1 MSLSVRKDIF
11 STANNT
17 IMLKM
22 MIRHEHN
29 DCCLAYWMD
38 LMSFVDIDD
47 DDNAYTD
54 ICHINPMMNI
64 ECVQFSQDAFSK
76 FRKSHN
82 SHDQPGTGA
91 SRLPQAC
98 PAGLTPDSQYSWIP
112 AGGDGCAAPPAW
124 HPAKG
129 VNFNASCL
137 TVDFYARRFA
147 SGFRFGTAGS
157 AMTFVLY
164 LTPLKMLRKSNINL
178 SIKQHTYYCSS
189 ISISWRNTIFLV

>member
-1 MSLSVRKDIF
+1 MCVIIVSFFFECEKI
-11 STANNT
+11 NQ
-17 IMLKM
+17 LKKG
-22 MIRHEHN
+22 HN
-29 DCCLAYWMD
+29 R
-38 LMSFVDIDD
+38 
-47 DDNAYTD
+47 N
-54 ICHINPMMNI
+54 
-64 ECVQFSQDAFSK
+64 K
-76 FRKSHN
+76 K
-82 SHDQPGTGA
+82 DQPGTGA
-91 SRLPQAC
+91 SRLPQAG

-112 AGGDGCAAPPAW
+112 AGVAAAPP
-124 HPAKG
+124 PLLGTQPKVSILDAKG

-178 SIKQHTYYCSS
+178 WIKQHTYYCSS

>member
-1 MSLSVRKDIF
+1 MARFFYLHHHHRMACLVGILFIIIYHLLITIMSLSARKDIF

-54 ICHINPMMNI
+54 ICHINPMMMNI

-76 FRKSHN
+76 FRKS
-82 SHDQPGTGA
+82 
-91 SRLPQAC
+91 
-98 PAGLTPDSQYSWIP
+98 
-112 AGGDGCAAPPAW
+112 
-124 HPAKG
+124 
-129 VNFNASCL
+129 
-137 TVDFYARRFA
+137 
-147 SGFRFGTAGS
+147 
-157 AMTFVLY
+157 VLDY
-164 LTPLKMLRKSNINL
+164 KMAQIRK
-178 SIKQHTYYCSS
+178 KRCS
-189 ISISWRNTIFLV
+189 L

>member
-1 MSLSVRKDIF
+1 MIGFSIVRK
-11 STANNT
+11 
-17 IMLKM
+17 L
-22 MIRHEHN
+22 E
-29 DCCLAYWMD
+29 L
-38 LMSFVDIDD
+38 
-47 DDNAYTD
+47 
-54 ICHINPMMNI
+54 
-64 ECVQFSQDAFSK
+64 
-76 FRKSHN
+76 
-82 SHDQPGTGA
+82 DQPGTGA
-91 SRLPQAC
+91 SRLPQAG

-112 AGGDGCAAPPAW
+112 AGVAAAPPPLLGTQPKVSILDGQYNWIPAGGDGCAAPPTW
-124 HPAKG
+124 HPVKG

-189 ISISWRNTIFLV
+189 ILISWRNTIFLV